1 MDMIAAA
8 GRYLIGTA
16 FGGGAAAES
25 RPSIVQETPVNS
37 GDEEASS
44 ADESDEESPTFLFK
58 KSAIA
63 IPVAADAQNGRD
75 QYMSSVLNWSTAGF
89 VGRREMTQNQSASSL
104 QLARKDATLLHIS
117 IGDYNV
123 EDVIEVI
130 QNAADSAGFSIY
142 SHKGAKV
149 LGNRCTIKFGCDHG
163 RKRYGTDK
171 VRETKVLHKDLEA
184 IVKDSCRKKTRYQ
197 VE

>member
-37 GDEEASS
+37 GDEGASS

-63 IPVAADAQNGRD
+63 ILAAADAQNGRD
-75 QYMSSVLNWSTAGF
+75 QYMSSVLNWNTDAFIGRLAMNQKQADFASKSST
-89 VGRREMTQNQSASSL
+89 L
-104 QLARKDATLLHIS
+104 QHIS
-117 IGDYNV
+117 IGSYNV
-123 EDVIEVI
+123 PEIIEMV
-130 QNAADSAGFSIY
+130 QNAADSAE
-142 SHKGAKV
+142 
-149 LGNRCTIKFGCDHG
+149 L
-163 RKRYGTDK
+163 
-171 VRETKVLHKDLEA
+171 
-184 IVKDSCRKKTRYQ
+184 
-197 VE
+197 